1 MISFVMLSGEFP
13 FIKTNADLQDQDKI
27 ESLKKGR
34 YRFGVTW
41 KGRRISENAKDFIK
55 GCFEKD
61 PNKRWTARQALENL
75 QNSWAPIVDKVWDE
89 WQAELK
95 KLKQPEFMPPKG
107 LHQEDC
113 DGKDQNGD
121 ADSQNNNSELAGNH
135 DDKPSEF
142 DAQARAK
149 NIEMHV
155 QKVLRE
161 KRAKGPIR
169 MNETVKF
176 NMDDVERYTKFG
188 LMKKTVLMTMANQID
203 RGDVVKLRELFLEAD
218 TKDTGT
224 ITLEELIQ
232 AFRKVSQDVDEKRA
246 EQLFSGM
253 DRDKSGHIH
262 YAEFLAALAESHGLV
277 TLDRLGEAFARID
290 TDGKGHITHDDLK
303 SILGKD
309 YDKETVD
316 KMIKEGDYKKNNQI
330 DYDEF
335 LQLMFSN
342 PIQDNG

>member
-1 MISFVMLSGEFP
+1 M
-13 FIKTNADLQDQDKI
+13 
-27 ESLKKGR
+27 
-34 YRFGVTW
+34 
-41 KGRRISENAKDFIK
+41 
-55 GCFEKD
+55 
-61 PNKRWTARQALENL
+61 
-75 QNSWAPIVDKVWDE
+75 DKVWDE

-95 KLKQPEFMPPKG
+95 KLKQPEFMPPQD

-113 DGKDQNGD
+113 DGKGQNGD
-121 ADSQNNNSELAGNH
+121 AESQNDNSELAGNH
-135 DDKPSEF
+135 DDKPPEF

-149 NIEMHV
+149 NIKMHV
-155 QKVLRE
+155 QKLLRE

-169 MNETVKF
+169 VNETVKF

-232 AFRKVSQDVDEKRA
+232 AFRKVSPDVDEKRA
-246 EQLFSGM
+246 EELFSGM

-342 PIQDNG
+342 PIQDKG